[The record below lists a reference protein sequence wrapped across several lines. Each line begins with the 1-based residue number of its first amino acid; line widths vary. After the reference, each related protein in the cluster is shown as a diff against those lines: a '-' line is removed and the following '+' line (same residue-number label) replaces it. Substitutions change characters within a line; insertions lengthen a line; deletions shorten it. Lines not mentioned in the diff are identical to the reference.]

1 MCRKL
6 FSLIEVVVGL
16 HQIAGAFYDTSLLML
31 VRDRCSS
38 NSTTSG
44 SKDQQQEAIS
54 RFYMIYFLLLRITPL
69 FFTFFLAKLG
79 DQRSRKITIYVPL
92 LGYLVSRSLLLFV
105 ILFHWPLEVMF
116 ATALVN
122 GLSGGFT
129 AFWAGVMAFA
139 SDTSS
144 QEKRSIRL
152 NRVELTYGVAGMIG
166 SMASGHLFIVFK
178 ISQDRGAGLMV
189 TSCVFYTLTLV
200 CSFLGL
206 KSSPKQI
213 PSGCHGYG
221 SLIDQGQQ
229 ESDNGATPEDQ
240 ADNTTWNQS
249 QRSRIPDN
257 QDNPVTQDNP
267 RGDVSVDK
275 AAIALLYAAGVLY
288 DLGVSGGADVLPI
301 FVLKDP
307 LNWNAVWVGYG
318 NATGYAIF
326 ITSFLGVVLFSRKL
340 KDTSLIVMGMVS
352 FSTGM
357 LIMAFVEWTFLY
369 FIARAVM
376 IFALIPMATIRS
388 VISKQIKDT
397 SYGKLFAILQI
408 LLTLTGVIASTAFL
422 NIYNSTQDWYPSVCF
437 SLSSAISCLGVIP
450 IMMVARRLSSPAT
463 FPGY

>member
-397 SYGKLFAILQI
+397 SYGWWRADCPALPHF
-408 LLTLTGVIASTAFL
+408 
-422 NIYNSTQDWYPSVCF
+422 QDTDCHD
-437 SLSSAISCLGVIP
+437 
-450 IMMVARRLSSPAT
+450 M
-463 FPGY
+463 